1 MESYLEKYFHRQ
13 HFYNFSSTVFIRY
26 LLECVVVKGNIG
38 EEASLLEPCLQG
50 DVQMSLLVLC
60 LSDFPGGCASCW
72 VLAVS

>member
-50 DVQMSLLVLC
+50 DMCRC
-60 LSDFPGGCASCW
+60 LY
-72 VLAVS
+72 